1 MEQRSIYAQIADR
14 TDGTVYIGVVGPVR
28 TGKSTF
34 IKRFMEQLV
43 LPNIENIYERER
55 ATDELP
61 QSGSGRTI
69 MTAEPKFVPNEAAR
83 ISPDGKTTLQ
93 VRLIDSV
100 GYMIPGAVGD
110 TEDGKPRMVTTP
122 WASEELPMAQAAEL
136 GTKKVMEEHSSI
148 GVVVTTDGTVTDIPR
163 EDYREAANRFPR
175 DKTPVFEQFDE
186 HTARLMLGGEV
197 LYMGKYSCI
206 AYTDGIP
213 TMLVVCDETVMT
225 FYIEN
230 GVIAAVSWMAPEEA
244 MRLPITEQE
253 TQQRMT
259 IDPSLLTDENLH
271 SILIGPEIVLVN
283 DGFTFDSP
291 EDLSSEQLFMLFL
304 YWSSDYT
311 YTRDNY
317 KQADGKYHFTESFV
331 NSVLRNH
338 FGDGSFTF
346 DITQCRNY
354 DASDGT
360 AVIENVSGFGGDRDL
375 RIADVQV
382 LEGSTVQVTADF
394 YNADPFFDNSGGE
407 LRYARKVYTL
417 DFYYGGALFQSARF
431 APLPEDDLRAAL
443 QLHTGE
449 TTDDLAQLFWTY
461 DGQNRNLLGSLPDG
475 NWTALPLTEDAW
487 DGLSLFVY
495 ERWAR
500 ENGWP
505 LTISAVDFDNTLVR
519 YFPLGQYGW
528 EDRSSH
534 YLTYQDGTYTRT
546 INDNHGAR
554 YCYLKS
560 VSSLTDGS
568 FQLVFRCLD
577 VPELTEYADA
587 SADVR
592 AVYDHAGAEE
602 LQPQEFR
609 RAVYRAFADGVIPT
623 GNSMT
628 ELTVTVRLTGEA
640 RYPFRF
646 LSASA

>member
-43 LPNIENIYERER
+43 LPNIENVYERER

-136 GTKKVMEEHSSI
+136 GTKKVMEDHSSI

-175 DKTPVFEQFDE
+175 DKTPVSEQFDE

-213 TMLVVCDETVMT
+213 TMLVVCNETVMT
-225 FYIEN
+225 FHIEN

-244 MRLPITEQE
+244 MQLPITEQE
-253 TQQRMT
+253 VQQRMT

-271 SILIGPEIVLVN
+271 SILIGPEVALVN
-283 DGFTFDSP
+283 NGFTFDSP
-291 EDLSSEQLFMLFL
+291 ADLSSEQLFMLFL

-331 NSVLRNH
+331 NSVLRYH
-338 FGDGSFTF
+338 FRDGSFTF
-346 DITQCRNY
+346 DITQCGNY

-360 AVIENVSGFGGDRDL
+360 AVIENVSGFGGGPDL

-382 LEGSTVQVTADF
+382 LEVLLYYAAPRGDTNPTAHALLSRFGTLDSVFSAPESELKKVNGVGDAAAQLIRLVPQVARRCLMSRSAQIQVLDTTSKCGQYLLPYFHGESEEVVYLLCLDAKCKALDCVLIHR
-394 YNADPFFDNSGGE
+394 GGVNVASIA
-407 LRYARKVYTL
+407 ARKVVKAAL
-417 DFYYGGALFQSARF
+417 DANATSVVLAHNHPSGLALPS
-431 APLPEDDLRAAL
+431 PEDRQTTLVLKAAL
-443 QLHTGE
+443 EAVGIVLADHIIVA
-449 TTDDLAQLFWTY
+449 DDDFVSLRD
-461 DGQNRNLLGSLPDG
+461 DGIL
-475 NWTALPLTEDAW
+475 EDP
-487 DGLSLFVY
+487 Y
-495 ERWAR
+495 E
-500 ENGWP
+500 
-505 LTISAVDFDNTLVR
+505 L
-519 YFPLGQYGW
+519 
-528 EDRSSH
+528 
-534 YLTYQDGTYTRT
+534 
-546 INDNHGAR
+546 
-554 YCYLKS
+554 
-560 VSSLTDGS
+560 
-568 FQLVFRCLD
+568 
-577 VPELTEYADA
+577 
-587 SADVR
+587 
-592 AVYDHAGAEE
+592 
-602 LQPQEFR
+602 
-609 RAVYRAFADGVIPT
+609 
-623 GNSMT
+623 
-628 ELTVTVRLTGEA
+628 
-640 RYPFRF
+640 
-646 LSASA
+646 